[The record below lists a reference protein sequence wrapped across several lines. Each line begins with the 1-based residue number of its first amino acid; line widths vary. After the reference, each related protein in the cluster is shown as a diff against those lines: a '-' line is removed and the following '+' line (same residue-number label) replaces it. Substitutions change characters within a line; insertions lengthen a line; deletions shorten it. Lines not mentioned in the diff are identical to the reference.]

1 MIITFD
7 SLCFRNNDFQYKI
20 HFLLRKVNFLWNE
33 MSLFEYTQFL
43 RLNLT
48 VLYSSSS
55 TVSFHHIEEFY
66 SGGKI
71 QAHTLSIIHSITQIY
86 LNFKVR
92 LIVEACEL
100 CRGHRQPVQQSDD
113 VVIPGVLALEHDAHH
128 LHIHICTRA
137 MFSQSQRRPLHLVES
152 AYQRFHN

>member
-7 SLCFRNNDFQYKI
+7 SLCFRNNDFQYEI

-43 RLNLT
+43 LLNLT

-71 QAHTLSIIHSITQIY
+71 
-86 LNFKVR
+86 
-92 LIVEACEL
+92 
-100 CRGHRQPVQQSDD
+100 
-113 VVIPGVLALEHDAHH
+113 
-128 LHIHICTRA
+128 
-137 MFSQSQRRPLHLVES
+137 
-152 AYQRFHN
+152 